1 MKAAAEFPD
10 KYEWDNHQHTFK
22 QHARSAAKEHYQNER
37 QKTKQKLYAA
47 DTRCK
52 FDAKNGVKQEKTR

>member
-10 KYEWDNHQHTFK
+10 KYEWDDHQYTFK

-37 QKTKQKLYAA
+37 
-47 DTRCK
+47 
-52 FDAKNGVKQEKTR
+52 